1 MFVFTCKLFP
11 SFSSVVFVNNGKQ
24 SILQTRQQTTEQ
36 TQTEA
41 LVILQAESQAKIWR
55 LQLHFKQGCHHDIMQ
70 STSC

>member
-41 LVILQAESQAKIWR
+41 LVILQAE
-55 LQLHFKQGCHHDIMQ
+55 L
-70 STSC
+70 